1 MIERIRDREKSRKI
15 ERKRG
20 KEKGWERESVEGIFC
35 FFVSTTL
42 CFIPLSSALLWQ
54 RWYPL
59 DSTSLASTNV
69 TLFVIDA
76 FSPMTEYPERTI
88 RIKMTQSTA
97 GKSLL
102 QALGKVF
109 WNQFLLSQ
117 EGNINCSYYWYCHS
131 NHYNYLAHPYWL
143 SAPPFIIFNWRK
155 KGFCIDYNGL
165 LRSWITNYFLIF
177 LNFKFLDLYIPM
189 KILPI
194 MSDIVSDSHLLC
206 IGSPSTHAIS
216 TLYTTLLYSTLLY
229 SCHLYTLLYS
239 THAISTLYSTLLSTL
254 PFISSNLI

>member
-20 KEKGWERESVEGIFC
+20 KEKGWERESGKGIFC
-35 FFVSTTL
+35 FFVTTTL
-42 CFIPLSSALLWQ
+42 CFIPHSSALLGQ

-102 QALGKVF
+102 QAQGKVF

-117 EGNINCSYYWYCHS
+117 GGNINCSYYWYCHS
-131 NHYNYLAHPYWL
+131 NHYNYLAHQYWL
-143 SAPPFIIFNWRK
+143 SALPFILFNWRK

-177 LNFKFLDLYIPM
+177 LNFH
-189 KILPI
+189 
-194 MSDIVSDSHLLC
+194 SSA
-206 IGSPSTHAIS
+206 STFRWR
-216 TLYTTLLYSTLLY
+216 Y
-229 SCHLYTLLYS
+229 CR
-239 THAISTLYSTLLSTL
+239 
-254 PFISSNLI
+254 